1 MSGGVSEG
9 LAYGH
14 SAQGEDSMARLRFAQ
29 TRSLIMSEQDRAG
42 RNGVRSRDTV
52 HALDGALQSD
62 GSLAVPQTAR
72 PDGARASC

>member
-29 TRSLIMSEQDRAG
+29 TRSLITSDQDRAG
-42 RNGVRSRDTV
+42 RNGVRSRDTTS
-52 HALDGALQSD
+52 ACTGRSAAKRCQSSRATDG
-62 GSLAVPQTAR
+62 
-72 PDGARASC
+72 